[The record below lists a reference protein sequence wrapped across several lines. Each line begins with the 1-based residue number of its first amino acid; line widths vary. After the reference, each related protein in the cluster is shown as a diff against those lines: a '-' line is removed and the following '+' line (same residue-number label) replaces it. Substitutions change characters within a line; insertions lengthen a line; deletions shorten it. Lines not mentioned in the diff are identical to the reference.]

1 MKTLR
6 KTAEE
11 AYLKYANKITNRETW
26 IDGFISGIQYKKE
39 YPQSIELCGLLWD
52 RENLAIGGY
61 EKDGHHYYTWQEAM
75 DAAKSVG
82 KRLPT
87 WQEWEALCDLGS
99 TWDDKRKG
107 RWFGGEPRF
116 GPQRLAIPACYGR
129 APRGERRVGQP
140 ELLWLLLV
148 LVAVLRGQQQRGL
161 PQLLLGRRQPAEQ
174 QRSRPRLQ
182 RALCTKQIIYI

>member
-11 AYLKYANKITNRETW
+11 AYLKYANKIINRETW

-52 RENLAIGGY
+52 TENLAIGGY

-75 DAAKSVG
+75 DAAKAVG

-99 TWDDKRKG
+99 TWDDELKG
-107 RWFGGEPRF
+107 RWFGGNHNSDHKGSLFLPAAGLRNNNSGE
-116 GPQRLAIPACYGR
+116 LALTSSYGYYWSSSPYYGGINTAGYLYFSSGLVNPLDSYSR
-129 APRGERRVGQP
+129 AYGFSVRCVQN
-140 ELLWLLLV
+140 
-148 LVAVLRGQQQRGL
+148 
-161 PQLLLGRRQPAEQ
+161 
-174 QRSRPRLQ
+174 
-182 RALCTKQIIYI
+182 K

>member
-11 AYLKYANKITNRETW
+11 AYLKYANKIINRETW

-52 RENLAIGGY
+52 TENLAIGGY
-61 EKDGHHYYTWQEAM
+61 EKDGHHYYTWHEAM
-75 DAAKSVG
+75 EAARSVG

-87 WQEWEALCDLGS
+87 WQELKALCDLGS
-99 TWDDKRKG
+99 TWDDELKG
-107 RWFGGEPRF
+107 RWFGGNHNSDHKGSLF
-116 GPQRLAIPACYGR
+116 LPAAG
-129 APRGERRVGQP
+129 
-140 ELLWLLLV
+140 
-148 LVAVLRGQQQRGL
+148 LRNLSGGL
-161 PQLLLGRRQPAEQ
+161 PLLQLGRRQPAVQ
-174 QRSRPRLQ
+174 LHSRQRLQ